1 MTPRDVDDLTLLE
14 FERFCL
20 YLDEIHRRRSGDV

>member
-1 MTPRDVDDLTLLE
+1 MTPRHVDDLTLLE

-20 YLDEIHRRRSGDV
+20 YLDEIQRRRADV